1 MKARAS
7 EEIKTGRN
15 KMLQR
20 DNAENTVTV
29 RHCWVHTDQS
39 TKIFILKA
47 IPAQIFNHP
56 PIQPPI
62 SIICQRTLE
71 QQHGYELNP
80 VFYSKYNND
89 DEPPRY
95 ETLTL
100 GNEGR
105 NQLESNK

>member
-1 MKARAS
+1 MKARAC

-47 IPAQIFNHP
+47 QT
-56 PIQPPI
+56 
-62 SIICQRTLE
+62 R
-71 QQHGYELNP
+71 
-80 VFYSKYNND
+80 
-89 DEPPRY
+89 
-95 ETLTL
+95 
-100 GNEGR
+100 
-105 NQLESNK
+105 

>member
-1 MKARAS
+1 MKARAC

-47 IPAQIFNHP
+47 HRDNACTTIIYSIDDSVGKDQIALRREQYILRGDGP
-56 PIQPPI
+56 PEQI
-62 SIICQRTLE
+62 SI
-71 QQHGYELNP
+71 
-80 VFYSKYNND
+80 
-89 DEPPRY
+89 
-95 ETLTL
+95 
-100 GNEGR
+100 
-105 NQLESNK
+105 